1 MRITIVYDN
10 EIYKKHATLQ
20 SDWGFSCFIQ
30 TKHNT
35 ILFDTG
41 AKGHLLLHNMEKL
54 HTNPYDIDTIVISH
68 EHWDHNGGLNQLI
81 PYINDITIY
90 RIQNDTKLEKK
101 KQIQVN
107 EPFKIAEN
115 IYSTGKLPGSPV
127 DEQSIILKTQRGCYV
142 ITGCSHSGVDHI
154 LHAAE
159 NIGKIN
165 GIIGGFHGFDKLDA
179 LSDIPL
185 IIPCHC
191 TQRAPEILDMYPEKS
206 RWGYAGMELELGE
219 HIALPDPI
227 PPGEAIQ
234 QVTLS
239 DPHFSPDFIAKA

>member
-115 IYSTGKLPGSPV
+115 IYSTGKLLGSPV

-165 GIIGGFHGFDKLDA
+165 GIIGGFHGFNDFSIFEGLD
-179 LSDIPL
+179 L
-185 IIPCHC
+185 ICPCHC
-191 TQRAPEILDMYPEKS
+191 TKYKKDIQQLF
-206 RWGYAGMELELGE
+206 
-219 HIALPDPI
+219 PDPYSSGGVGKI
-227 PPGEAIQ
+227 IE
-234 QVTLS
+234 L
-239 DPHFSPDFIAKA
+239 DEDD